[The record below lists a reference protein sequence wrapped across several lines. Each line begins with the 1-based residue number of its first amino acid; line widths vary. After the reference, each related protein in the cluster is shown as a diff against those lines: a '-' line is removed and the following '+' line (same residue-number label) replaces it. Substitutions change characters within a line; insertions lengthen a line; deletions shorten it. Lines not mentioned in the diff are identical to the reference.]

1 MPNTAKKYLDPHY
14 IPQYPCQTAK
24 KKFLQAMV
32 CLVQS
37 LPKKTSLCGRYFA
50 CFATFYTYTVY
61 IYIYI
66 YNIYIYI
73 YIYTHTSSIGPL
85 VLVSIRPCKL
95 VFGLDTDDSFQT
107 FGFPGRAEPIPGF
120 HREVVASALV
130 TPDVE
135 AMA

>member
-1 MPNTAKKYLDPHY
+1 MY
-14 IPQYPCQTAK
+14 I
-24 KKFLQAMV
+24 
-32 CLVQS
+32 
-37 LPKKTSLCGRYFA
+37 
-50 CFATFYTYTVY
+50 

-66 YNIYIYI
+66 HI
-73 YIYTHTSSIGPL
+73 HPPL